1 MNSTPKHTHRNPRR
15 PARQAVR
22 GVVLAATAAAVAA
35 GGCTL
40 TAALM
45 ASDLWIAAAVTGG
58 VFTTV
63 YLAVRQE
70 ALPPLARPM
79 PLLPAS
85 ADRTVPMPSL
95 DGWRTELLPVV
106 GAAAARGGLR

>member
-1 MNSTPKHTHRNPRR
+1 MSTPKHSHRNPRR
-15 PARQAVR
+15 PARHAVR
-22 GVVLAATAAAVAA
+22 GVVLAVTAAAVAA
-35 GGCTL
+35 GGCVL

-45 ASDLWIAAAVTGG
+45 ANNLWIVAAFTGG

-70 ALPPLARPM
+70 ALPPRTRPL
-79 PLLPAS
+79 PLLPAP

-95 DGWRTELLPVV
+95 DGWRTELMPVV
-106 GAAAARGGLR
+106 PAATTRGGLR